1 MMPAGCFRF
10 GGENLRVPET
20 SKATGV
26 PFFGGRFAF
35 ARMYKAAHTVGQ
47 PFFDVPA
54 IKTADSI
61 RGA

>member
-10 GGENLRVPET
+10 GGENLRVPES

-47 PFFDVPA
+47 PFLMF
-54 IKTADSI
+54 
-61 RGA
+61 RR